1 MVMDGVNLRTAQ
13 VSPFLSAQRT
23 ASELNIAI
31 LKLGNDQIKADGE
44 AALQLIQA
52 LPQAVGNVG
61 NTINIAI

>member
-1 MVMDGVNLRTAQ
+1 MDINRTAQ
-13 VSPFLSAQRT
+13 ISSFLSAQRT
-23 ASELNIAI
+23 ASELNVAI

-61 NTINIAI
+61 NTINIAV